1 MQEIGAWA
9 PVLIQLLGCAAPS
22 LDDPIGVGYLC
33 LSNVAKMNKGENLNT
48 DEVGATEAPLS
59 APQDDMALHNAKNQ
73 FDHIPPWRFKRARA
87 ATNPWEKLG
96 SGPFVNRSAMKLVNL
111 DAALG
116 LIEAAQRCVSA
127 AAANPPDNSSTLN
140 AVLDDAIRAPFSE
153 DEDEDEG
160 LGGVMASLSGNLN
173 FVDLCGAPGGFSEY
187 LLWRGAQRGEPT
199 RGFGI
204 SLGCDIGE
212 GDPCAWKIGEQSSKC
227 VDGSDS
233 SNLNTFE
240 ICWGADGTGDLYSRL
255 NIEHFVAHVLAA
267 IDTANKHGDGTSSSS
282 NASSSSSSS
291 RGVALAVADGG
302 FAAARDS
309 HDQEVLMSRLVAA
322 ECLCALGCLA
332 LGGTFVV
339 KMFETRTEATLGLV
353 THLALSF
360 HRVALIKPVRN
371 ASLSASSYNV
381 YLLPPTLLFFLSAF
395 LRLLAYTFPIAIL
408 SPGLSR

>member
-33 LSNVAKMNKGENLNT
+33 LSNVAKMNKGVNLNT
-48 DEVGATEAPLS
+48 DEVVTTEAPLS
-59 APQDDMALHNAKNQ
+59 APQDDMALHNAKDQ
-73 FDHIPPWRFKRARA
+73 FDHIPHWRFKRARA

-116 LIEAAQRCVSA
+116 LIDTAQRCVSA
-127 AAANPPDNSSTLN
+127 AAIASSNSSTLN
-140 AVLDDAIRAPFSE
+140 AVIADATAALFSE
-153 DEDEDEG
+153 EEEDDPG
-160 LGGVMASLSGNLN
+160 QGGVMASLSGSLN

-187 LLWRGAQRGEPT
+187 LLWRGSQRGEVT

-204 SLGCDIGE
+204 SLGCDNGE
-212 GDPCAWKIGEQSSKC
+212 GDPCAWKIGDQRSKC
-227 VDGSDS
+227 VDGSDGG
-233 SNLNTFE
+233 NLNTFE
-240 ICWGADGTGDLYSRL
+240 VCWGADGTGDLYSRP
-255 NIEHFVAHVLAA
+255 NIEHFVARVLAA
-267 IDTANKHGDGTSSSS
+267 IDTANEHGDGTSSSS
-282 NASSSSSSS
+282 NASSSSSSSS

-309 HDQEVLMSRLVAA
+309 HDQEALMSRLVAA

-339 KMFETRTEATLGLV
+339 KIFETRTEATLDMM
-353 THLALSF
+353 TRLALSF
-360 HRVALIKPVRN
+360 HRVALIKPVRS
-371 ASLSASSYNV
+371 ASLPVSLC
-381 YLLPPTLLFFLSAF
+381 LL
-395 LRLLAYTFPIAIL
+395 
-408 SPGLSR
+408 